1 MDTLIAD
8 LRYAFRKLAGSPGF
22 TFVALLT
29 LALGIGANSAIFS
42 VVYGVLFRPL
52 PFPDSER
59 LVRVSSTVNGNA
71 PIDAFAS
78 ATYLDLAGLTEV
90 FTGVAAASSGTL
102 TLTGAGE
109 PTDLDVRVVS
119 ANYFDVLGIRPQL
132 GRTFAPAE
140 NEPGNTNVVV
150 LSSGLW
156 QQRFGGDPSIL
167 NQTVLLGSDAYT
179 VVGIMPAGFSYPAE
193 TDIWVPLAYTDA
205 FRSDDS
211 RGGFYLGVIGR
222 LRSDVSV
229 ERARI
234 AVDALARRIDQAW
247 DPPGF
252 TFTLGMVM
260 VPLRD
265 AIIGDVRTPLLV
277 LLAAVGFVLL
287 IACVNVANLLLARA
301 STREGE
307 IAVRTALGA
316 GRARIMRQLVTESIV
331 LGLLGGLLG
340 LVLALWGTAA
350 IVQMQP
356 GDLPRISEVRVDS
369 AVIAFTFGL
378 SLLAALL
385 FGVLPALQTARTSP
399 YDALREAGRSQVGT
413 RRSQRIR
420 TGLVVA
426 EIALAVLLLAGAG
439 LLIRSFATL
448 MEVDPGFR
456 ADGVIAFPVGLPNG
470 PYPDDARRSMFVEQ
484 YLQRVRALPGVDAA
498 AAVSAL
504 PLTPATMRV
513 GFSVEGEGEISSE
526 QVMDVRVITPGY
538 LSAMN
543 IPLRGGR
550 DIQATDRAGAQPVAL
565 VNEAAVRR
573 YFGGNDPIG
582 RTVTMGWGR
591 EAHPDGVSGTIVGVV
606 ADVKLQ
612 ELGEEPLP
620 TVYFAHAQ
628 VGVPGMSI
636 IVRSPGRNPLLVV
649 PRLRDELHALDANL
663 PLDEVRLLDDILA
676 DSVAQPRFY
685 MTLLLLFAG
694 VAVVLAAVGIFG
706 VMSFA
711 VAQRRREIGIRMALG
726 APHASVLRLVLR
738 EGLLLT
744 ATGVVIGLV
753 AAVALTRV
761 MESLLYGVAATD
773 TVALVGATAIL
784 AGTALVASCLPAR
797 RAAGMD
803 PLLALRAD

>member
-109 PTDLDVRVVS
+109 PTDLDVRVAS

-132 GRTFAPAE
+132 GRSFARAE
-140 NEPGNTNVVV
+140 NEPGSTRVVV
-150 LSSGLW
+150 LSNALW
-156 QQRFGGDPSIL
+156 QQRFGADPAIL
-167 NQTVLLGSDAYT
+167 NQTVLLGSEAYT
-179 VVGIMPAGFSYPAE
+179 VIGIMPAGFGYPGD
-193 TDIWVPLAYTDA
+193 TDAWVPLEYSEG
-205 FRSDDS
+205 FRSDGS
-211 RGGFYLGVIGR
+211 RGGFYLDVIGR
-222 LRSDVSV
+222 LRGDVSL
-229 ERARI
+229 ERTRA
-234 AVDALARRIDQAW
+234 AVDALAHRVNQTLEPA
-247 DPPGF
+247 GF
-252 TFTLGMVM
+252 RFTLGIVTT
-260 VPLRD
+260 PLRE

-307 IAVRTALGA
+307 MAVRTALGA
-316 GRARIMRQLVTESIV
+316 GRSRIIRQLVTESVV

-340 LVLALWGTAA
+340 LVLSLWGTAA
-350 IVQMQP
+350 IVRMQP

-484 YLQRVRALPGVDAA
+484 YLQRVRALPGVGAA

-504 PLTPATMRV
+504 PLTPATLRT
-513 GFSVEGEGEISSE
+513 GFSIEGEGEISPE

-612 ELGEEPLP
+612 ELGEESLP

-663 PLDEVRLLDDILA
+663 PLDEVRLLDDVLA

-773 TVALVGATAIL
+773 AVALVGATAIL